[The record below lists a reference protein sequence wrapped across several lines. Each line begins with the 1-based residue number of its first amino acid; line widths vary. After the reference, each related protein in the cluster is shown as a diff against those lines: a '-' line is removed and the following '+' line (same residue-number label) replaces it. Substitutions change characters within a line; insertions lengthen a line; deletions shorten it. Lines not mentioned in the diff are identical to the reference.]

1 MSIENLHT
9 NWQGEGVSKVKAANR
24 GFLKNAMENHFQVH
38 ASTLRGNIFVKGCV
52 KYGRGRS
59 VLVAR
64 LLQMQDGLCTF
75 WTGSGGRNVV
85 QMGDQEFRT
94 SHPPVSLSLSPP
106 AAVRACGHKMR
117 GMDFVRNTIEICP
130 LFFSCQ
136 IGPNSEY
143 CLLFQY
149 LELKHLA

>member
-9 NWQGEGVSKVKAANR
+9 NWQWEGVSKVKAANR

-94 SHPPVSLSLSPP
+94 SHPPVSLSLP
-106 AAVRACGHKMR
+106 R
-117 GMDFVRNTIEICP
+117 P
-130 LFFSCQ
+130 LCVHVVIKCEEWTLSAIQSKFAPSFSH
-136 IGPNSEY
+136 
-143 CLLFQY
+143 
-149 LELKHLA
+149 LKLVPIANIASCFNI